1 MYSLRVIV
9 EELVHGQRQIL
20 TNVPIKWDVL
30 NEYLQKWYPS
40 KTINLRERLVKL
52 SGSEAG
58 SFWRHRA
65 ESGEVQEVLVNK
77 AGQVFKPG
85 EEPRGEKRLNE
96 ELRYSGELKSVLYVI
111 DEVHVWFNA
120 RNWQSVGGYGFFYCS
135 QHRGLGD
142 DLILITQH
150 PANVDK
156 QFRSVAEIYVKLR
169 NLGSQA
175 IWGVVPPKRF
185 LWYKYFDIPGP
196 STAAQGM
203 GEFSIDKTGL
213 ADCYETQSKEGI
225 PGVTQADKGRSAKG
239 VPWWAAAA
247 LALGAVWAAGH
258 FIPKGVELVVNGI
271 RPKTEA
277 VQKTNAPAGRRM
289 PAAAMPAA
297 QPTREPETNRAL
309 VVPERTAKIE
319 PPMPK
324 FVVDYDAHGNEKL
337 LTGYQVKGPV
347 IKLFY
352 VNGWSESFVASSA
365 VINPDSV
372 WIVGNPTKVYRWPD
386 VTGKGATA
394 STRSVEA
401 VP

>member
-1 MYSLRVIV
+1 MYSLRVILD
-9 EELVHGQRQIL
+9 ELVNGTRQIL
-20 TNVPIKWDVL
+20 TNVPIKEAVL
-30 NEYLQKWYPS
+30 NEYIQKWYPN
-40 KTINLRERLVKL
+40 KTVNLRERLVKL
-52 SGSEAG
+52 TGSQAG
-58 SFWRHRA
+58 SFWKHRA
-65 ESGEVQEVLVNK
+65 ESGEVREVLVTK
-77 AGQVFKPG
+77 QGVVYEQG
-85 EEPRGEKRLNE
+85 TEPKGEKRLNE

-169 NLGSQA
+169 NLGSQS

-203 GEFSIDKTGL
+203 GEFTIDKTGL

-247 LALGAVWAAGH
+247 VALALVWAAGNY
-258 FIPKGVELVVNGI
+258 IPKGVELVVNGI
-271 RPKTEA
+271 RPKNPEPA
-277 VQKTNAPAGRRM
+277 KTNAAPVRRIQ
-289 PAAAMPAA
+289 PAAMPAA
-297 QPTREPETNRAL
+297 QPVKETATNGPAP
-309 VVPERTAKIE
+309 VPERTAKVE

-337 LTGYQVKGPV
+337 LTGYQRKGP
-347 IKLFY
+347 ILKLYY

-365 VINPDSV
+365 VINEDSI
-372 WIVGNPTKVYRWPD
+372 WIVGNPTKVYRWPEFN
-386 VTGKGATA
+386 TQRATTSA
-394 STRSVEA
+394 RSAEV